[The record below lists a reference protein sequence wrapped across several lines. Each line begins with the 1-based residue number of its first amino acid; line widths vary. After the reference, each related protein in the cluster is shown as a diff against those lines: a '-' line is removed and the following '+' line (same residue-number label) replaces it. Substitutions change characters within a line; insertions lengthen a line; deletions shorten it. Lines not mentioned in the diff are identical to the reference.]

1 MALNAQITL
10 SILAH
15 ETEAG
20 DLSRTLRATPASH
33 AVTLTNGVGAGQA
46 QIVWSGARTISTP
59 GGYEDLNFQAL
70 QDDRGQVEL
79 TEVVALYIKNT
90 HASSPLLVG
99 QDWNDNEAT
108 NTVVWAPLSKQGPFR
123 LPSGA
128 AMFIQPSGAVN
139 SNGERLRI
147 STNEGEQASYE
158 IVVIGKGSVA

>member
-15 ETEAG
+15 ETDAG

-46 QIVWSGARTISTP
+46 QIVWSDAKTISTL
-59 GGYEDLNFQAL
+59 GGYEDLNFQGL
-70 QDDRGQVEL
+70 QDDRGQVEM
-79 TEVVALYIKNT
+79 TEVVSLYIKNT
-90 HASSPLLVG
+90 HASELLLVG

-108 NTVVWAPLSKQGPFR
+108 NTVGWAPLSKQGPLR
-123 LPSGA
+123 LPAGT

-147 STNEGEQASYE
+147 SADDGSPASYE
-158 IVVIGKGSVA
+158 IVVIGKGSIA

>member
-10 SILAH
+10 SIVAH
-15 ETEAG
+15 EADSG

-46 QIVWSGARTISTP
+46 QIVWSDSRTISTL

-79 TEVVALYIKNT
+79 TEVVSLYIKNT
-90 HASSPLLVG
+90 HASDLLLVG

-108 NTVVWAPLSKQGPFR
+108 NTVGWAPLSKQGALR
-123 LPSGA
+123 LPAGA
-128 AMFIQPSGAVN
+128 AMFIQPSGVVDN
-139 SNGERLRI
+139 NGDRLRI
-147 STNEGEQASYE
+147 SADDGLPASYE